1 MPSLFPSA
9 STFSWLDYSEHDRRA
24 ALDLIDQFRERDTR
38 DELGIG
44 AIRDGFS
51 DLFFPGTSTVQT
63 RARYF
68 LFVPWIYQ
76 QLERKKVAS
85 DSIARRAR
93 SDEAALIQALLDSG
107 ETEGVIGREVG
118 AKLKRL
124 PSNIYWQGL
133 GRLGI
138 RRFQGSQDQY
148 HRSLDRFYGA
158 GGLQL
163 RDHDGELVNPGG
175 ARNWIASLPP
185 APAGFPDGATF
196 DLTRAES
203 IFLRERVTQTSPHS
217 LFRFLADLDGEVPP
231 DPQAPWEHPAVA
243 RAPARLRAE
252 VEHAR
257 CFSEVMHG
265 AALLY
270 NLLLARL
277 RRIDEWVAEYEELLH
292 EWTHL
297 MAGRAGALANWN
309 RTEFWNLVGASGAR
323 VTMPTRAFVDRW
335 VDFALSDQFASV
347 AKSSRAERM
356 ICDREI
362 ILKHGQARVRGGRAL
377 ELWEGASGTA
387 QLTYRWG
394 IASRILADLQEPH
407 A

>member
-1 MPSLFPSA
+1 M
-9 STFSWLDYSEHDRRA
+9 STFAWLDYSEHDRRA

-38 DELGIG
+38 DELGLG

-76 QLERKKVAS
+76 RLERKKVAS

-148 HRSLDRFYGA
+148 HRSLDRFYA
-158 GGLQL
+158 TGGLQL
-163 RDHDGELVNPGG
+163 RDDDGELVNPGG
-175 ARNWIASLPP
+175 ARNWIASLPS
-185 APAGFPDGATF
+185 APADFPDGATL
-196 DLTRAES
+196 DLTKAES
-203 IFLRERVTQTSPHS
+203 VFLRERITQTSPHS
-217 LFRFLADLDGEVPP
+217 LFRFLADLDGDVPALL
-231 DPQAPWEHPAVA
+231 APWEHPVVA
-243 RAPARLRAE
+243 RAPARLRTE

-277 RRIDEWVAEYEELLH
+277 RRIDECVSKYEEMLH
-292 EWTHL
+292 DWTG
-297 MAGRAGALANWN
+297 MIAGRAAALTSWN
-309 RTEFWNLVGASGAR
+309 RAEFWNIVGTSGAR

-335 VDFALSDQFASV
+335 IDFALSDQCTNV
-347 AKSSRAERM
+347 AKSLRAERM
-356 ICDREI
+356 VCDREM

-394 IASRILADLQEPH
+394 IASRILTDLQEAH
-407 A
+407 G